1 MSIFDY
7 FFHSP
12 NSINGTTIFEYFQ
25 NPIIWFNTKDYTVLQ
40 IVLFTTGAV
49 LWVAAYINTIYR
61 IRKKQTLDIPAIAI
75 TLNFGCEVVTG
86 IFFLPNMGFA
96 LVIAYWAWM
105 VLDAYIIFSLFKYG
119 YKQMRVNF
127 FKQNV
132 HKLLAIGLLASFL
145 VQCSF
150 IVKYDLPMAPL
161 DSYVINLVMS
171 VCFIYMFFIPGYE
184 GNSKLTGWAK
194 FLGTG
199 IISVMFQTKYPDNY
213 FLTSLYIFCALF
225 DVFYLYLLYKVNP
238 PQA

>member
-1 MSIFDY
+1 MTIAEY
-7 FFHSP
+7 LHSP
-12 NSINGTTIFEYFQ
+12 NGKSIFEFLQ
-25 NPIIWFNTKDYTVLQ
+25 NPGPWFNTTDYTVLQ

-49 LWVAAYINTIYR
+49 LWVAAYINTIVW

-75 TLNFGCEVVTG
+75 TLNFTCEIVTG
-86 IFFLPNMGFA
+86 IFFVPNMGIA

-105 VLDAYIIFSLFKYG
+105 VLDSYIVFSLFRYG
-119 YKQMRVNF
+119 YKQMRVDF
-127 FKQNV
+127 FKQNFPKFLV
-132 HKLLAIGLLASFL
+132 IGLITAFF
-145 VQCSF
+145 VQCTF

-171 VCFIYMFFIPGYE
+171 ICFIYMFFIPGYE
-184 GNSKLTGWAK
+184 GNRKLTGWAK

-199 IISVMFQTKYPDNY
+199 IISVMFQSKYPDNY

-225 DVFYLYLLYKVNP
+225 DVYYLYLLYKVNP

>member
-1 MSIFDY
+1 M
-7 FFHSP
+7 
-12 NSINGTTIFEYFQ
+12 TIFEYLHSPNAQSIFEYLK
-25 NPIIWFNTKDYTVLQ
+25 NPDPWFNTKEYTVLQ
-40 IVLFTTGAV
+40 IVLFTTGAL
-49 LWVAAYINTIYR
+49 LWVAAYINTIYW

-86 IFFLPNMGFA
+86 IFFVPNMGIA

-105 VLDAYIIFSLFKYG
+105 VLDAYIIFSLYRYG
-119 YKQMRVNF
+119 YKQLRVDF
-127 FKQNV
+127 FKQNF
-132 HKLLAIGLLASFL
+132 HKFLIVGLVTSFL
-145 VQCSF
+145 VQCTF

-171 VCFIYMFFIPGYE
+171 ICFIYMFFIPGYE
-184 GNSKLTGWAK
+184 GNRKLTGWTK

-199 IISVMFQTKYPDNY
+199 IISVMFQSKYPDNY

-225 DVFYLYLLYKVNP
+225 DVYYLYLLYKVNP